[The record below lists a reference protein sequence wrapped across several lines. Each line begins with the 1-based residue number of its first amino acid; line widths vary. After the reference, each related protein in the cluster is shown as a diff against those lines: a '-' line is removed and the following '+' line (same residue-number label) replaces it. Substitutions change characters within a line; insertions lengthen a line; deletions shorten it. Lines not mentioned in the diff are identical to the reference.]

1 MAAAATATGHMA
13 PGPGRSRPS
22 SPGGS
27 HDGPSTSAAA
37 EAPQLPEPWDGLD
50 TRILSD
56 LARRGLLS
64 TLDTIKEAKTL
75 MLDPSLAGPL
85 GLVADVSSLKQHG
98 VEKMFWLEPASPA
111 FVSKTDTQHSQSS
124 SKAGLKSVNAPT
136 KSVVYICR
144 PEIRWMKAIAEH
156 LRADRAVRPTSPLQH
171 TYTIAFVPHRTE
183 PCLQFLDQESVLRD
197 ISLLDFGL
205 EFVPLDHDLISL
217 EDETAWKKVYCDG
230 DHTPIFRSAQS
241 LMTIQHAYGM
251 FPRILGKGA
260 LARRLAD
267 LLIRQRR
274 EHLASDPSNPALTTP
289 SQYID
294 SLIIID
300 RSVDYATPLCT
311 QLTYEGLV
319 DEVVGI
325 SNGHVE
331 VDPALL
337 SGQGQQGGP
346 GPSQQQASG
355 SGTPL
360 QMTSTPKKRKHR
372 LDAASDLLFAEIRN
386 LNFAVVGDRLH
397 RAAKRLNQDYEGRHQ
412 AKTVSQIRAFVGK
425 LGGLQSEHASLR
437 LHTGLTE
444 KIMEWTAREEFNRML
459 EVQQNSV
466 AGLDLPAQYAAIED
480 MINEERDLLGVL
492 RLLCL
497 TSVVGQGGAGGIKPK
512 NLEFVKREL
521 LQTYG
526 YQHLP
531 LLLTLQRVG
540 LLTKASAVP
549 TAPSV
554 GGVSLGA
561 LTSVVG
567 GGSSG
572 AGGLSSGSGAA
583 SSSVTG
589 SGSTHEGGTGG
600 FASVRRSLRLI
611 NDDVDE
617 RNPTDIA
624 YVYSGYAPLSVRL
637 VQAVAQKEALL
648 DVNRDRDRDGSSG
661 AANQTAGSS
670 ARRPVTSRP
679 RAHPIVGWRGFE
691 DAVNQLPGATF
702 DEIQTAHSVQRVHAS
717 AGSQGGGLTSA
728 SPSAGAG
735 AARASSS
742 TSTANGSGSA
752 TAISTLLPPS
762 DPEAITTTLVFFL
775 GGVTF
780 TELASLRFMSQQTR
794 NRRFVVATTNTING
808 DKIIKDLSHGSLS

>member
-1 MAAAATATGHMA
+1 MASAATASRPA
-13 PGPGRSRPS
+13 GPGA
-22 SPGGS
+22 
-27 HDGPSTSAAA
+27 GPATTTASAAPSA
-37 EAPQLPEPWDGLD
+37 GASSTMAQPMPEPWDGLD
-50 TRILSD
+50 TRILTD
-56 LARRGLLS
+56 LARRGLMS

-98 VEKMFWLEPASPA
+98 VEKMFWLEPASTA
-111 FVSKTDTQHSQSS
+111 FVSKNDTAHTQSHT
-124 SKAGLKSVNAPT
+124 KAGLKSVNAPT

-144 PEIRWMKAIAEH
+144 PEIKWMKAIAEH
-156 LRADRAVRPTSPLQH
+156 LRADRSVRPTSPLQH
-171 TYTIAFVPHRTE
+171 TYTISFVPHRTE
-183 PCLQFLDQESVLRD
+183 PCLQFLDQEAVLSD
-197 ISLLDFGL
+197 VSLLDFGL
-205 EFVPLDHDLISL
+205 EFVPLDNDLISL
-217 EDETAWKKVYCDG
+217 EDDAAWKKIYCDG
-230 DHTPIFRSAQS
+230 DHTPIFRSAQA
-241 LMTIQHAYGM
+241 LMTLQHAYGL

-274 EHLASDPSNPALTTP
+274 EHLASDPSSPALTTP
-289 SQYID
+289 SQLID

-300 RSVDYATPLCT
+300 RAVDYATPLCT

-331 VDPALL
+331 VDPALVT
-337 SGQGQQGGP
+337 GQSQTPGVGGQP
-346 GPSQQQASG
+346 HASG

-372 LDAASDLLFAEIRN
+372 LDASTDLLFSEIRN

-466 AGLDLPAQYAAIED
+466 AGIELAAQYQAIED
-480 MINEERDLLGVL
+480 MVNEERDLVGVL

-497 TSVVGQGGAGGIKPK
+497 TSVVGLGSPSGGIKAK
-512 NLEFVKREL
+512 NLEFVKREI

-526 YQHLP
+526 YQHLA
-531 LLLTLQRVG
+531 LLLALQKVG
-540 LLTKASAVP
+540 LLTRAAAQTS
-549 TAPSV
+549 
-554 GGVSLGA
+554 GGGSTGGL
-561 LTSVVG
+561 LSSVVG
-567 GGSSG
+567 GGSS
-572 AGGLSSGSGAA
+572 
-583 SSSVTG
+583 SSSNTG
-589 SGSTHEGGTGG
+589 STGEEANAEEGGKGG
-600 FASVRRSLRLI
+600 FASVRKSLRLI

-617 RNPTDIA
+617 RAPVDVS
-624 YVYSGYAPLSVRL
+624 YVYSGYAPLSIRL

-648 DVNRDRDRDGSSG
+648 DTSRD
-661 AANQTAGSS
+661 T
-670 ARRPVTSRP
+670 RPVRNVKP

-691 DAVNQLPGATF
+691 DSINQLPGATF
-702 DEIQTAHSVQRVHAS
+702 DENQST
-717 AGSQGGGLTSA
+717 
-728 SPSAGAG
+728 PSSSSSSS
-735 AARASSS
+735 SSS
-742 TSTANGSGSA
+742 TPSTATSTSNGEGVA
-752 TAISTLLPPS
+752 TTASLMPPTS
-762 DPEAITTTLVFFL
+762 DPDAITTTLVFFL
-775 GGVTF
+775 GGVTY
-780 TELASLRFMSQQTR
+780 TELAALRFMNSQTR
-794 NRRFVVATTNTING
+794 NRRFVAATTNTING
-808 DKIIKDLSHGSLS
+808 NRMITDLAGGQI

>member
-1 MAAAATATGHMA
+1 MASAATATHQAGPAARASVASAAAATPTNDGA
-13 PGPGRSRPS
+13 
-22 SPGGS
+22 SP
-27 HDGPSTSAAA
+27 DLAQPL
-37 EAPQLPEPWDGLD
+37 PQTWDGLD
-50 TRILSD
+50 TRILTD
-56 LARRGLLS
+56 LARRGLMS

-111 FVSKTDTQHSQSS
+111 FVSRNDMSHSQSQ

-144 PEIRWMKAIAEH
+144 PEIKWMKAIAEH
-156 LRADRAVRPTSPLQH
+156 LRADRSVRPTSPLQH
-171 TYTIAFVPHRTE
+171 TYTISFVPHRTE
-183 PCLQFLDQESVLRD
+183 PCLQFLDQEAVLSD
-197 ISLLDFGL
+197 VSLLDFGL
-205 EFVPLDHDLISL
+205 EFVPLDNDLISL
-217 EDETAWKKVYCDG
+217 EDDAAWKKIYCDG
-230 DHTPIFRSAQS
+230 DHTPIFRSAQA
-241 LMTIQHAYGM
+241 LMTLQHAYGL
-251 FPRILGKGA
+251 FPRILGKGT

-274 EHLASDPSNPALTTP
+274 EHLASDPSSPALTTP
-289 SQYID
+289 SQLID

-300 RSVDYATPLCT
+300 RAVDYATPLCT

-337 SGQGQQGGP
+337 TGQPQTAGVGGQP
-346 GPSQQQASG
+346 HASG

-360 QMTSTPKKRKHR
+360 QMTTTPKKRKHR
-372 LDAASDLLFAEIRN
+372 LDPASDLLLAEIRD

-459 EVQQNSV
+459 EVQQNTV
-466 AGLDLPAQYAAIED
+466 AGIDLPGQYQAIED
-480 MINEERDLLGVL
+480 MVNEERDLVGVL

-497 TSVVGQGGAGGIKPK
+497 TSVVGLGSIAGGIKAK
-512 NLEFVKREL
+512 NLEFVKREI

-531 LLLTLQRVG
+531 LLLALQKVG
-540 LLTKASAVP
+540 LLTRASSAPAGAV
-549 TAPSV
+549 SS
-554 GGVSLGA
+554 GGFGGA
-561 LTSVVG
+561 LSSVVG
-567 GGSSG
+567 GGSS
-572 AGGLSSGSGAA
+572 ANASGD
-583 SSSVTG
+583 TEG
-589 SGSTHEGGTGG
+589 SAEEGGKGG
-600 FASVRRSLRLI
+600 FASVRKSLRLI

-617 RNPTDIA
+617 RAPADIS
-624 YVYSGYAPLSVRL
+624 YVYSGYAPLSIRL

-648 DVNRDRDRDGSSG
+648 DPSRSEPR
-661 AANQTAGSS
+661 AG
-670 ARRPVTSRP
+670 RTIKP
-679 RAHPIVGWRGFE
+679 RAHPIVGWRGFA

-702 DEIQTAHSVQRVHAS
+702 DEIQSGS
-717 AGSQGGGLTSA
+717 FAGEQGA
-728 SPSAGAG
+728 
-735 AARASSS
+735 
-742 TSTANGSGSA
+742 TSTAS
-752 TAISTLLPPS
+752 LLPPT
-762 DPEAITTTLVFFL
+762 DPDAVTTTLVFFL
-775 GGVTF
+775 GGVTY
-780 TELASLRFMSQQTR
+780 TELAALRFMNAQTR
-794 NRRFVVATTNTING
+794 NRRFVAATTNTING
-808 DKIIKDLSHGSLS
+808 NKMIHDLGEGRV

>member
-1 MAAAATATGHMA
+1 MASAATATRQAG
-13 PGPGRSRPS
+13 PGPASGAASTSSRSNS
-22 SPGGS
+22 AA
-27 HDGPSTSAAA
+27 GPSVDTAQ
-37 EAPQLPEPWDGLD
+37 PIPEPWDGLD
-50 TRILSD
+50 TRILTD
-56 LARRGLLS
+56 LARRGLMS

-98 VEKMFWLEPASPA
+98 VEKMFWLEPASAA
-111 FVSKTDTQHSQSS
+111 FVTKTDASHSQSQT
-124 SKAGLKSVNAPT
+124 KAGLKSVNAPT

-144 PEIRWMKAIAEH
+144 PEIKWMKAIAEH
-156 LRADRAVRPTSPLQH
+156 LRADRSVRPTSPLQH
-171 TYTIAFVPHRTE
+171 TYTISFVPHRTE
-183 PCLQFLDQESVLRD
+183 PCLQFLDQEAVLSD
-197 ISLLDFGL
+197 VSLLDFGL
-205 EFVPLDHDLISL
+205 EFVPLDNDLISL
-217 EDETAWKKVYCDG
+217 EDDAAWKKIYCDG
-230 DHTPIFRSAQS
+230 DHTPIFRSAQA
-241 LMTIQHAYGM
+241 LMTLQHAYGL

-274 EHLASDPSNPALTTP
+274 EHLASDPSSPALTTP
-289 SQYID
+289 SQLID

-300 RSVDYATPLCT
+300 RAVDYATPLCT
-311 QLTYEGLV
+311 QLTYEGLL

-337 SGQGQQGGP
+337 TGQSQTPGVGGHP
-346 GPSQQQASG
+346 HASG

-372 LDAASDLLFAEIRN
+372 LDPQTDLLFAEIRN

-397 RAAKRLNQDYEGRHQ
+397 KAAKRLNQDYEGRHA

-459 EVQQNSV
+459 EIQQNSV
-466 AGLDLPAQYAAIED
+466 AGLDLTSQYAAIED
-480 MINEERDLLGVL
+480 MINEERELVGVL

-497 TSVVGQGGAGGIKPK
+497 TSVVGLGSVAGGIKAK
-512 NLEFVKREL
+512 NLEYVKREI

-531 LLLTLQRVG
+531 LLLALQKVG
-540 LLTKASAVP
+540 LLTRAAAGP
-549 TAPSV
+549 AV
-554 GGVSLGA
+554 GGTGGGLLS
-561 LTSVVG
+561 SVVG
-567 GGSSG
+567 GST
-572 AGGLSSGSGAA
+572 AGAA
-583 SSSVTG
+583 DADTRG
-589 SGSTHEGGTGG
+589 TAEEGGRGG
-600 FASVRRSLRLI
+600 FASVRKSLRLI

-617 RNPTDIA
+617 RAPADIS

-648 DVNRDRDRDGSSG
+648 DITRDP
-661 AANQTAGSS
+661 
-670 ARRPVTSRP
+670 RPTKNVKP

-691 DAVNQLPGATF
+691 DAVHQLPGATV
-702 DEIQTAHSVQRVHAS
+702 DEIQRPNAS
-717 AGSQGGGLTSA
+717 TEGGPALM
-728 SPSAGAG
+728 
-735 AARASSS
+735 
-742 TSTANGSGSA
+742 
-752 TAISTLLPPS
+752 PPT
-762 DPEAITTTLVFFL
+762 DPDAVTTTLVFFL
-775 GGVTF
+775 GGATY
-780 TELASLRFMSQQTR
+780 TELAALRYMNAQTR

-808 DKIIKDLSHGSLS
+808 NKMIRDLAETPI

>member
-1 MAAAATATGHMA
+1 M
-13 PGPGRSRPS
+13 
-22 SPGGS
+22 
-27 HDGPSTSAAA
+27 
-37 EAPQLPEPWDGLD
+37 
-50 TRILSD
+50 
-56 LARRGLLS
+56 
-64 TLDTIKEAKTL
+64 
-75 MLDPSLAGPL
+75 
-85 GLVADVSSLKQHG
+85 
-98 VEKMFWLEPASPA
+98 
-111 FVSKTDTQHSQSS
+111 
-124 SKAGLKSVNAPT
+124 
-136 KSVVYICR
+136 
-144 PEIRWMKAIAEH
+144 
-156 LRADRAVRPTSPLQH
+156 RPTSPLQH
-171 TYTIAFVPHRTE
+171 TYTISFVPHRTE
-183 PCLQFLDQESVLRD
+183 PCLQFLDQELVLSD
-197 ISLLDFGL
+197 VSLLDFGL

-217 EDETAWKKVYCDG
+217 EDDTAWKKIYCDG

-241 LMTIQHAYGM
+241 LMTLQHAYGL

-274 EHLASDPSNPALTTP
+274 EHLASDPSSPALTTP
-289 SQYID
+289 SQLID

-337 SGQGQQGGP
+337 TGQAQAPGVGGQP
-346 GPSQQQASG
+346 HASG

-372 LDAASDLLFAEIRN
+372 LDASTDLLLAEIRD

-466 AGLDLPAQYAAIED
+466 AGIDLQGQYQAIED
-480 MINEERDLLGVL
+480 MVNEERDLVGVL

-497 TSVVGQGGAGGIKPK
+497 TSVVGLGSPAGGIKAK
-512 NLEFVKREL
+512 NLEFVKREI

-531 LLLTLQRVG
+531 LLLALQKVG
-540 LLTKASAVP
+540 LLTRASAQS
-549 TAPSV
+549 TGV
-554 GGVSLGA
+554 GNAGGLGGA
-561 LTSVVG
+561 LSSVVG
-567 GGSSG
+567 GGV
-572 AGGLSSGSGAA
+572 SGAA
-583 SSSVTG
+583 SSG
-589 SGSTHEGGTGG
+589 DADARGNAEEGGKGG
-600 FASVRRSLRLI
+600 FASVRKSLRLI

-617 RNPTDIA
+617 RAPADIS

-648 DVNRDRDRDGSSG
+648 DPLRSTDP
-661 AANQTAGSS
+661 T
-670 ARRPVTSRP
+670 RPVRSVKP

-691 DAVNQLPGATF
+691 DAVNQLPGPTF
-702 DEIQTAHSVQRVHAS
+702 DQVQSAAS
-717 AGSQGGGLTSA
+717 DA
-728 SPSAGAG
+728 SPSTD
-735 AARASSS
+735 AA
-742 TSTANGSGSA
+742 
-752 TAISTLLPPS
+752 LLPPQ
-762 DPEAITTTLVFFL
+762 DPDTVSSTLVFFL
-775 GGVTF
+775 GGVTY
-780 TELASLRFMSQQTR
+780 TELAALRFMNSQTR

-808 DKIIKDLSHGSLS
+808 NKIITDLAATPLAPSSRP

>member
-1 MAAAATATGHMA
+1 MASAATAA
-13 PGPGRSRPS
+13 RQAGPGNAPAADTA
-22 SPGGS
+22 PTNGG
-27 HDGPSTSAAA
+27 P
-37 EAPQLPEPWDGLD
+37 APDLAQPLPQPWDGLD
-50 TRILSD
+50 TRILTD
-56 LARRGLLS
+56 LARRGLMS

-75 MLDPSLAGPL
+75 MLDPCLAGPL

-111 FVSKTDTQHSQSS
+111 FVSRNDANHSQSQ

-144 PEIRWMKAIAEH
+144 PEVKWMKAIAEH
-156 LRADRAVRPTSPLQH
+156 LRADRSVRPTSPLQH
-171 TYTIAFVPHRTE
+171 TYTISFVPHRTE
-183 PCLQFLDQESVLRD
+183 PCLQFLDQEAVLSD
-197 ISLLDFGL
+197 VSLLDFGL
-205 EFVPLDHDLISL
+205 EFVPLDNDLISL
-217 EDETAWKKVYCDG
+217 EDDAAWKKIYCDG
-230 DHTPIFRSAQS
+230 DHTPIFRSAQA
-241 LMTIQHAYGM
+241 LMTLQHAYGLI
-251 FPRILGKGA
+251 PRILGKGA

-274 EHLASDPSNPALTTP
+274 EHLASDPSSPALTTP
-289 SQYID
+289 SQLID

-300 RSVDYATPLCT
+300 RAVDYATPLCT

-337 SGQGQQGGP
+337 TGQAQTAGVGGQP
-346 GPSQQQASG
+346 HASG

-360 QMTSTPKKRKHR
+360 QMTTTPKKRKHR
-372 LDAASDLLFAEIRN
+372 LDPSSDLLFAEIRN

-466 AGLDLPAQYAAIED
+466 AGIDLPAQYQAIED
-480 MINEERDLLGVL
+480 MVNEERDLTGVL

-497 TSVVGQGGAGGIKPK
+497 TSVVGFGSIAGGIKAK
-512 NLEFVKREL
+512 NLEFVKREI

-526 YQHLP
+526 YQRLP
-531 LLLTLQRVG
+531 LLLALQKVG
-540 LLTKASAVP
+540 LLKRASA
-549 TAPSV
+549 APAGAVST
-554 GGVSLGA
+554 GGFGGA
-561 LTSVVG
+561 LSSVVG
-567 GGSSG
+567 GGSSAT
-572 AGGLSSGSGAA
+572 AGGDVDGNAE
-583 SSSVTG
+583 
-589 SGSTHEGGTGG
+589 EGGKGG
-600 FASVRRSLRLI
+600 FASVRKSLRLI

-617 RNPTDIA
+617 RTPADIS
-624 YVYSGYAPLSVRL
+624 YVYSGYAPLSIRL

-648 DVNRDRDRDGSSG
+648 DPSRSDPR
-661 AANQTAGSS
+661 AG
-670 ARRPVTSRP
+670 RTLKP

-702 DEIQTAHSVQRVHAS
+702 DEVQ
-717 AGSQGGGLTSA
+717 
-728 SPSAGAG
+728 
-735 AARASSS
+735 
-742 TSTANGSGSA
+742 SGSSA
-752 TAISTLLPPS
+752 DQTLLPPS
-762 DPEAITTTLVFFL
+762 DPDAVTTTLVFFL
-775 GGVTF
+775 GGVTY
-780 TELASLRFMSQQTR
+780 TELAALRFMNAQTR

-808 DKIIKDLSHGSLS
+808 NRMIRDLEEGRS

>member
-1 MAAAATATGHMA
+1 MASAATAA
-13 PGPGRSRPS
+13 RQAGPGNAPAADTA
-22 SPGGS
+22 PTNGG
-27 HDGPSTSAAA
+27 P
-37 EAPQLPEPWDGLD
+37 APDLAQPLPQPWDGLD
-50 TRILSD
+50 TRILTD
-56 LARRGLLS
+56 LARRGLMS

-75 MLDPSLAGPL
+75 MLDPCLAGPL

-111 FVSKTDTQHSQSS
+111 FVSRNDANHSQSQ

-144 PEIRWMKAIAEH
+144 PEVKWMKAIAEH
-156 LRADRAVRPTSPLQH
+156 LRADRSVRPTSPLQH
-171 TYTIAFVPHRTE
+171 TYTISFVPHRTE
-183 PCLQFLDQESVLRD
+183 PCLQFLDQEAVLSD
-197 ISLLDFGL
+197 VSLLDFGL
-205 EFVPLDHDLISL
+205 EFVPLDNDLISL
-217 EDETAWKKVYCDG
+217 EDDAAWKKIYCDG
-230 DHTPIFRSAQS
+230 DHTPIFRSAQA
-241 LMTIQHAYGM
+241 LMTLQHAYGLI
-251 FPRILGKGA
+251 PRILGKGA

-274 EHLASDPSNPALTTP
+274 EHLASDPSSPALTTP
-289 SQYID
+289 SQLID

-300 RSVDYATPLCT
+300 RAVDYATPLCT

-337 SGQGQQGGP
+337 TGQAQTAGVGGQP
-346 GPSQQQASG
+346 HASG

-360 QMTSTPKKRKHR
+360 QMTTTPKKRKHR
-372 LDAASDLLFAEIRN
+372 LDPSSDLLFAEIRN

-466 AGLDLPAQYAAIED
+466 AGIDLPAQYQAIED
-480 MINEERDLLGVL
+480 MVNEERDLTGVL

-497 TSVVGQGGAGGIKPK
+497 TSVVGFGSIAGGIKAK
-512 NLEFVKREL
+512 NLEFVKREI

-526 YQHLP
+526 YQRLP
-531 LLLTLQRVG
+531 LLLALQKVG
-540 LLTKASAVP
+540 LLKRASA
-549 TAPSV
+549 APAGAVST
-554 GGVSLGA
+554 GGFGGA
-561 LTSVVG
+561 LSSVVG
-567 GGSSG
+567 GGSSAT
-572 AGGLSSGSGAA
+572 AGGDVDGNAE
-583 SSSVTG
+583 
-589 SGSTHEGGTGG
+589 EGGKGG
-600 FASVRRSLRLI
+600 FASVRKSLRLI

-617 RNPTDIA
+617 RTPADIS
-624 YVYSGYAPLSVRL
+624 YVYSGYAPLSIRL

-648 DVNRDRDRDGSSG
+648 DPSRSDPR
-661 AANQTAGSS
+661 AG
-670 ARRPVTSRP
+670 RTLKP

-702 DEIQTAHSVQRVHAS
+702 DEVQ
-717 AGSQGGGLTSA
+717 
-728 SPSAGAG
+728 
-735 AARASSS
+735 
-742 TSTANGSGSA
+742 SGSSA
-752 TAISTLLPPS
+752 DQTLLPPS
-762 DPEAITTTLVFFL
+762 DPDAVTTTLVFFL
-775 GGVTF
+775 GGVTY
-780 TELASLRFMSQQTR
+780 TELAALRFMNAQTR
-794 NRRFVVATTNTING
+794 NRRMIR
-808 DKIIKDLSHGSLS
+808 DLEEGRS

>member
-1 MAAAATATGHMA
+1 M
-13 PGPGRSRPS
+13 P
-22 SPGGS
+22 
-27 HDGPSTSAAA
+27 
-37 EAPQLPEPWDGLD
+37 
-50 TRILSD
+50 
-56 LARRGLLS
+56 
-64 TLDTIKEAKTL
+64 K
-75 MLDPSLAGPL
+75 
-85 GLVADVSSLKQHG
+85 
-98 VEKMFWLEPASPA
+98 
-111 FVSKTDTQHSQSS
+111 
-124 SKAGLKSVNAPT
+124 
-136 KSVVYICR
+136 
-144 PEIRWMKAIAEH
+144 EH
-156 LRADRAVRPTSPLQH
+156 LRADRSVRPTSPLQH
-171 TYTIAFVPHRTE
+171 TYTISFVPHRTE
-183 PCLQFLDQESVLRD
+183 PCLQFLDQEGVLSD
-197 ISLLDFGL
+197 VSLLDFGL

-217 EDETAWKKVYCDG
+217 EDDAAWKKIYCDG
-230 DHTPIFRSAQS
+230 DHTPIFRSAQA
-241 LMTIQHAYGM
+241 LMTLQHAYGL
-251 FPRILGKGA
+251 FPRVLGKGA

-267 LLIRQRR
+267 LLIRQKR

-289 SQYID
+289 SQLVD

-337 SGQGQQGGP
+337 TGQAQPPGGSMGAQP
-346 GPSQQQASG
+346 HASG

-372 LDAASDLLFAEIRN
+372 LDASTDVLFGEIRD

-397 RAAKRLNQDYEGRHQ
+397 RAAKRLNHDYEGRHQ

-466 AGLDLPAQYAAIED
+466 AGLELAAQYAAIED

-497 TSVVGQGGAGGIKPK
+497 TSVVGHGSSAGGVKPK
-512 NLEFVKREL
+512 NLEFVKREI

-531 LLLTLQRVG
+531 LLLALQKVG
-540 LLTKASAVP
+540 LLTRA
-549 TAPSV
+549 APGAADAG
-554 GGVSLGA
+554 GGVAAGFGA

-567 GGSSG
+567 GGSSA
-572 AGGLSSGSGAA
+572 AGGAA
-583 SSSVTG
+583 AG
-589 SGSTHEGGTGG
+589 DGKDEGGRGG

-617 RNPTDIA
+617 RAPSDIS

-648 DVNRDRDRDGSSG
+648 DAGR
-661 AANQTAGSS
+661 AASTAL
-670 ARRPVTSRP
+670 RPGGRSVKP

-691 DAVNQLPGATF
+691 DVVGQLPGPTF
-702 DEIQTAHSVQRVHAS
+702 DEVQS
-717 AGSQGGGLTSA
+717 
-728 SPSAGAG
+728 G
-735 AARASSS
+735 AAGPGGSD
-742 TSTANGSGSA
+742 TSTTGAAA
-752 TAISTLLPPS
+752 TMPS
-762 DPEAITTTLVFFL
+762 DADQVTTTLVFFL
-775 GGVTF
+775 GGVTH
-780 TELASLRFMSQQTR
+780 TELAALRFMNGQTR

-808 DKIIKDLSHGSLS
+808 NELICSLSSVPL

>member
-1 MAAAATATGHMA
+1 MAPTATAPRHAGTDVGPDATAVA
-13 PGPGRSRPS
+13 PGSPQS
-22 SPGGS
+22 SAGA
-27 HDGPSTSAAA
+27 SADMAQ
-37 EAPQLPEPWDGLD
+37 PIPERWDGLD
-50 TRILSD
+50 TTILGD
-56 LARRGLLS
+56 LARRGLMS

-85 GLVADVSSLKQHG
+85 GLVADVSGLKQHG
-98 VEKMFWLEPASPA
+98 VEKMFWLEPASAA
-111 FVSKTDTQHSQSS
+111 FVSKTDTAHSQAL

-144 PEIRWMKAIAEH
+144 PEIKWMKAIAGMREDLERQQLTLLPRRHDYVPKEH
-156 LRADRAVRPTSPLQH
+156 LRADRSVRPTSPLQH
-171 TYTIAFVPHRTE
+171 TYTISFVPHRTE
-183 PCLQFLDQESVLRD
+183 PCLQFLDQEGVLSD
-197 ISLLDFGL
+197 VSLLDFGL
-205 EFVPLDHDLISL
+205 EFVPLDHDLVSL
-217 EDETAWKKVYCDG
+217 EDDAAWKKIYCDG
-230 DHTPIFRSAQS
+230 DHTPIFRSAQA
-241 LMTIQHAYGM
+241 LMTLQHAYGL
-251 FPRILGKGA
+251 FPRVLGKGA

-289 SQYID
+289 SQLVD

-337 SGQGQQGGP
+337 TGQAQPPGGGMGAQP
-346 GPSQQQASG
+346 HASG

-372 LDAASDLLFAEIRN
+372 LDASTDVLFGEIRD

-397 RAAKRLNQDYEGRHQ
+397 RAAKRLNHDYEGRHQ

-466 AGLDLPAQYAAIED
+466 AGLELGAQYAAIED

-497 TSVVGQGGAGGIKPK
+497 TSVVGHGSAAGGIKPK
-512 NLEFVKREL
+512 NLEFVKREI

-531 LLLTLQRVG
+531 LLLALQKVG
-540 LLTKASAVP
+540 LLTRA
-549 TAPSV
+549 AP
-554 GGVSLGA
+554 GA
-561 LTSVVG
+561 AEAG
-567 GGSSG
+567 GG
-572 AGGLSSGSGAA
+572 
-583 SSSVTG
+583 
-589 SGSTHEGGTGG
+589 
-600 FASVRRSLRLI
+600 
-611 NDDVDE
+611 
-617 RNPTDIA
+617 
-624 YVYSGYAPLSVRL
+624 
-637 VQAVAQKEALL
+637 AVAQKEALL
-648 DVNRDRDRDGSSG
+648 DAGR
-661 AANQTAGSS
+661 AASTAL
-670 ARRPVTSRP
+670 RPGGRSVKP

-691 DAVNQLPGATF
+691 DVVGQLPGPTF
-702 DEIQTAHSVQRVHAS
+702 DEVQS
-717 AGSQGGGLTSA
+717 
-728 SPSAGAG
+728 G
-735 AARASSS
+735 AAGPGGSD
-742 TSTANGSGSA
+742 TSTTGAAA
-752 TAISTLLPPS
+752 TMPS
-762 DPEAITTTLVFFL
+762 DADQVTTTLVFFL
-775 GGVTF
+775 GGVTH
-780 TELASLRFMSQQTR
+780 TELAALRFMNGQTR

-808 DKIIKDLSHGSLS
+808 NELIRSLSSVPL

>member
-1 MAAAATATGHMA
+1 MAPTATAPRQAGTDAGPDATAVA
-13 PGPGRSRPS
+13 PGSPQS
-22 SPGGS
+22 SAGA
-27 HDGPSTSAAA
+27 SADMAQPLT
-37 EAPQLPEPWDGLD
+37 ERWDGLD
-50 TRILSD
+50 TNILGD
-56 LARRGLLS
+56 LARRGLMS

-85 GLVADVSSLKQHG
+85 GLVADVSGLKQHG
-98 VEKMFWLEPASPA
+98 VEKMFWLEPASAA
-111 FVSKTDTQHSQSS
+111 FVSKTDTAHSQAL

-144 PEIRWMKAIAEH
+144 PEIKWMKAIAEH
-156 LRADRAVRPTSPLQH
+156 LRADRSVRPTSPLQH
-171 TYTIAFVPHRTE
+171 TYTISFVPHRTE
-183 PCLQFLDQESVLRD
+183 PCLQFLDQEGVLSD
-197 ISLLDFGL
+197 VSLLDFGL

-217 EDETAWKKVYCDG
+217 EDDAAWKKIYCDG
-230 DHTPIFRSAQS
+230 DHTPIFRSAQA
-241 LMTIQHAYGM
+241 LMTLQHAYGL
-251 FPRILGKGA
+251 FPRVLGKGA

-289 SQYID
+289 SQLID

-337 SGQGQQGGP
+337 TGQAQPPGGGMGAQP
-346 GPSQQQASG
+346 HASG

-372 LDAASDLLFAEIRN
+372 LDASTDVLFGEIRD

-397 RAAKRLNQDYEGRHQ
+397 RAAKRLNHDYEGRHQ

-466 AGLDLPAQYAAIED
+466 AGLELGAQYAAIED

-497 TSVVGQGGAGGIKPK
+497 TSVVGHGSAAGGIKPK
-512 NLEFVKREL
+512 NLEFVKREIV
-521 LQTYG
+521 QTYG

-531 LLLTLQRVG
+531 LLLALQKVG
-540 LLTKASAVP
+540 LLTRA
-549 TAPSV
+549 APGAADAG
-554 GGVSLGA
+554 GGVAAGFGA

-567 GGSSG
+567 GGSSA
-572 AGGLSSGSGAA
+572 AGGAA
-583 SSSVTG
+583 AG
-589 SGSTHEGGTGG
+589 DGKDEGGRGG

-617 RNPTDIA
+617 RAPSDIS

-648 DVNRDRDRDGSSG
+648 DVGR
-661 AANQTAGSS
+661 AASTAL
-670 ARRPVTSRP
+670 RPGGRSVKP

-691 DAVNQLPGATF
+691 DVVGQLPGPTF
-702 DEIQTAHSVQRVHAS
+702 DEVQS
-717 AGSQGGGLTSA
+717 AAAGPGGSETST
-728 SPSAGAG
+728 AG
-735 AARASSS
+735 AA
-742 TSTANGSGSA
+742 A
-752 TAISTLLPPS
+752 TMPS
-762 DPEAITTTLVFFL
+762 DADQVTTTLVFFL
-775 GGVTF
+775 GGVTH
-780 TELASLRFMSQQTR
+780 TELAALRFMNGQTR

-808 DKIIKDLSHGSLS
+808 NELIRSLSSVPL

>member
-1 MAAAATATGHMA
+1 MASAATATRQAGPAASAGPAA
-13 PGPGRSRPS
+13 PPDG
-22 SPGGS
+22 
-27 HDGPSTSAAA
+27 GPSPDLAQPL
-37 EAPQLPEPWDGLD
+37 PQPWDGLD
-50 TRILSD
+50 TRILTD
-56 LARRGLLS
+56 LARRGLMS

-111 FVSKTDTQHSQSS
+111 FVSRNDANHSQSQ

-144 PEIRWMKAIAEH
+144 PEIKWMKAIAEH
-156 LRADRAVRPTSPLQH
+156 LRADRSVRPTSPLQH
-171 TYTIAFVPHRTE
+171 TYTISFVPHRTE
-183 PCLQFLDQESVLRD
+183 PCLQFLDQEAVLSD
-197 ISLLDFGL
+197 VSLLDFGL
-205 EFVPLDHDLISL
+205 EFVPLDNDLISL
-217 EDETAWKKVYCDG
+217 EDDAAWKKIYCDG
-230 DHTPIFRSAQS
+230 DHTPIFRSAQA
-241 LMTIQHAYGM
+241 LMTLQHAYGL

-274 EHLASDPSNPALTTP
+274 EHLASDPSSPALTTP
-289 SQYID
+289 SQLID

-300 RSVDYATPLCT
+300 RAVDYATPLCT

-337 SGQGQQGGP
+337 TGQAQTAGVGGQP
-346 GPSQQQASG
+346 HASG

-360 QMTSTPKKRKHR
+360 QMTTTPKKRKHR
-372 LDAASDLLFAEIRN
+372 LDPATDLLFAEIRN

-444 KIMEWTAREEFNRML
+444 KIVEWTAREEFNRML

-466 AGLDLPAQYAAIED
+466 AGIDLPAQYQAIED
-480 MINEERDLLGVL
+480 MVNEERDLVGVL

-497 TSVVGQGGAGGIKPK
+497 TSVVGLGSAAGGIKAK
-512 NLEFVKREL
+512 NFEFVKREI

-531 LLLTLQRVG
+531 LLLALQKVG
-540 LLTKASAVP
+540 LLTRASA
-549 TAPSV
+549 APAGAVSA
-554 GGVSLGA
+554 GGFGGA
-561 LTSVVG
+561 LSSVVG
-567 GGSSG
+567 GGSSSVS
-572 AGGLSSGSGAA
+572 AGETDGSAE
-583 SSSVTG
+583 
-589 SGSTHEGGTGG
+589 EGGKGG
-600 FASVRRSLRLI
+600 FASVRKSLRLI

-617 RNPTDIA
+617 RAPADIS
-624 YVYSGYAPLSVRL
+624 YVYSGYAPLSIRL

-648 DVNRDRDRDGSSG
+648 DPSRSDP
-661 AANQTAGSS
+661 AARP
-670 ARRPVTSRP
+670 ARTVKP

-702 DEIQTAHSVQRVHAS
+702 DEAQS
-717 AGSQGGGLTSA
+717 G
-728 SPSAGAG
+728 
-735 AARASSS
+735 SSS
-742 TSTANGSGSA
+742 GEQGSTAS
-752 TAISTLLPPS
+752 LLPPS
-762 DPEAITTTLVFFL
+762 DPDAVTTTLVFFL
-775 GGVTF
+775 GGVTY
-780 TELASLRFMSQQTR
+780 TELAALRFMNAQTR
-794 NRRFVVATTNTING
+794 NRRFVAATTNTING
-808 DKIIKDLSHGSLS
+808 NSMIRDLDEARV